1 MYAKAVSMF
10 QKGVQNGSNFLSL
23 HQIIHIIYMTR
34 LAQRCLLPIVIAL
47 LLSGCGEKGKS
58 ELKKFTLDG
67 RVQGT
72 YYHIVY
78 YHLDDKEAA
87 RAKLP
92 NSNDIKRGIDSI
104 FKAIDE
110 TLSLWNPNSIV
121 SKVNANEQ
129 VMLNDIFI
137 DNFQSAQEFSRL
149 TDGCFDITIAP
160 IVKAQGFANEQ
171 RTKTDKQQIDSL
183 MQYVG
188 YDKVK
193 IENNTIKKLYPQTQL
208 DFNAIA
214 QGYTSDKVS
223 QYLTKNNIC
232 SHIVDV
238 GGEVYASNRKPD
250 GQQWRVAIEQP
261 SETPNAQRE
270 YNSFIK
276 IENQS
281 IVTSGNYRKFF
292 VENGIKYTHTIDPK
306 TGQNAKHS
314 LLSVSVVAKTA
325 TTADALATAFMV
337 MGMEKAEAFIAKHP
351 EYQAIFIYCD
361 TDGKTKTKATKGL
374 QDQIEIL
381 K

>member
-1 MYAKAVSMF
+1 
-10 QKGVQNGSNFLSL
+10 
-23 HQIIHIIYMTR
+23 MTR

-160 IVKAQGFANEQ
+160 IVKA
-171 RTKTDKQQIDSL
+171 
-183 MQYVG
+183 
-188 YDKVK
+188 
-193 IENNTIKKLYPQTQL
+193 
-208 DFNAIA
+208 
-214 QGYTSDKVS
+214 
-223 QYLTKNNIC
+223 
-232 SHIVDV
+232 
-238 GGEVYASNRKPD
+238 
-250 GQQWRVAIEQP
+250 
-261 SETPNAQRE
+261 
-270 YNSFIK
+270 
-276 IENQS
+276 
-281 IVTSGNYRKFF
+281 
-292 VENGIKYTHTIDPK
+292 
-306 TGQNAKHS
+306 
-314 LLSVSVVAKTA
+314 
-325 TTADALATAFMV
+325 
-337 MGMEKAEAFIAKHP
+337 
-351 EYQAIFIYCD
+351 
-361 TDGKTKTKATKGL
+361 
-374 QDQIEIL
+374 
-381 K
+381 

>member
-1 MYAKAVSMF
+1 MMRVA
-10 QKGVQNGSNFLSL
+10 QK
-23 HQIIHIIYMTR
+23 
-34 LAQRCLLPIVIAL
+34 CLFSIAIAL
-47 LLSGCGEKGKS
+47 LLASCGEKSKT

-78 YHLDDKEAA
+78 YHLDDKAA
-87 RAKLP
+87 QKANLP
-92 NSNDIKRGIDSI
+92 TEQEIKHSIDSI

-110 TLSLWNPNSIV
+110 TLSLWNSNSIV
-121 SKVNANEQ
+121 SKVNANEP
-129 VMLNDIFI
+129 VALNKIFI
-137 DNFQSAQEFSRL
+137 DNFEASQYFSRL

-160 IVKAQGFANEQ
+160 VVKAQGFANEQ

-193 IENNTIKKLYPQTQL
+193 IENNAIKKLYPQTQL

-223 QYLTKNNIC
+223 EYLTKNNIR
-232 SHIVDV
+232 SHIVDI

-261 SETPNAQRE
+261 TENPDAQRE
-270 YNSFIK
+270 YNSFVK
-276 IENQS
+276 LENQS

-292 VENGIKYTHTIDPK
+292 IENGIKYSHTIDPK

-314 LLSVSVVAKTA
+314 LLSVSVVAKNA
-325 TTADALATAFMV
+325 TQADALATAFMV
-337 MGMEKAEAFIAKHP
+337 MGMEKAEEFISQHP